1 MVILHHGKVVAS
13 GPLDEVRR
21 LRGMPSLEAVFAD
34 LVAAENVESTA
45 ANILELMEA

>member
-1 MVILHHGKVVAS
+1 VVILHHGKVVAS